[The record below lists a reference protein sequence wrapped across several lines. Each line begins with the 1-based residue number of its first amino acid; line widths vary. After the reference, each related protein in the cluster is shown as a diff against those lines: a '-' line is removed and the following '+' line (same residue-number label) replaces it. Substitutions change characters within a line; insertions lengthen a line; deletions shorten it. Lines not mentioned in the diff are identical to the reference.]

1 MTDPIVY
8 ESANGP
14 TLKAAFRP
22 QDAMKRNASAPQKE
36 VVMSKST
43 LLMINHYG
51 FGLFRRALSQ
61 MSEVLDMWHDR
72 YTMRRELARLSEQDL
87 HDIGRSWSDIADEV
101 DKPFW
106 RA

>member
-1 MTDPIVY
+1 M
-8 ESANGP
+8 
-14 TLKAAFRP
+14 L
-22 QDAMKRNASAPQKE
+22 QHPQKE
-36 VVMSKST
+36 IVMSKSI
-43 LLMINHYG
+43 LLMINHHG

-61 MSEVLDMWHDR
+61 MSEVLHMWHDR